1 MDSFASRS
9 WNYAA
14 LGYGHEPGWWKE
26 FFTVINMIG
35 YAGPI
40 VIEMEDLTLDPLTG
54 VQKSMQLLQ
63 DALPRMFQRDGVSA
77 SGLTV

>member
-1 MDSFASRS
+1 M
-9 WNYAA
+9 
-14 LGYGHEPGWWKE
+14 
-26 FFTVINMIG
+26 INMIG